1 MKNVLIIANL
11 KHSYPRITGIAAY
24 LNEFGW
30 QPTIVTVPVDVDK
43 LGVPERFKDN
53 VIVSE
58 AKYRGDMF
66 WFARIVLKKLG
77 FTDQE
82 SMIEQMK
89 SHARTNKP
97 KKLIE
102 YIAHLAHDLLAYP
115 DPEFTWQKPAI
126 KHINEVIKDDSH
138 ETYRDDIVYNAI
150 LSSSPHPTTQI
161 VASKIAQKHKIPWVA
176 DFRDSWVANHYY
188 VHNPIRKWFETRLEK
203 KTIKPCSYIIAATPM
218 ILDKQKELHNKPTS
232 VIYNGF
238 DEGTLNIPAVGLAK
252 NFTITYTGTI
262 YQYKQDPEKFLK
274 ALRKVW
280 ESYSDPFYVDFYNNV
295 EVRFYGQ
302 KYGWFQ
308 DLIDEYGLEDIVKQ
322 YGKISR
328 AEVVRRQ
335 QESHVLLTFN
345 WEDAN
350 EKGVCPLKFF
360 EYLAA
365 QRPILATGGIP
376 VDAVQTLIERTQSG
390 VYCHSVESIE
400 RELKRLYNN
409 YLQSKN
415 GFLSN
420 EREVLKFSYREEA
433 KQFAKVLDEVIE

>member
-24 LNEFGW
+24 LKEYGW
-30 QPTIVTVPVDVDK
+30 QPTIVTVPCDIDK
-43 LGVPERFKDN
+43 LGVPTEFKNN

-58 AKYRGDMF
+58 AWYRGDMF

-77 FTDQE
+77 YTDQE

-115 DPEFTWQKPAI
+115 DPEFTWQRPAI
-126 KHINEVIKDDSH
+126 RHINKLIIKSAWN
-138 ETYRDDIVYNAI
+138 DIYFDAI

-161 VASKIAQKHKIPWVA
+161 VASKIAKFQNIPWVA

-188 VHNPIRKWFETRLEK
+188 VHNRVRKWLETQLEK
-203 KTIKPCSYIIAATPM
+203 KTMKPCSYIIAATPM

-238 DEGTLNIPAVGLAK
+238 DEGNLNIPSVELTK
-252 NFTITYTGTI
+252 RFTISYTGTI
-262 YQYKQDPEKFLK
+262 YQYKQNPEKFLQGLWNLMDSIK
-274 ALRKVW
+274 NDI
-280 ESYSDPFYVDFYNNV
+280 EFEDCYSNI

-308 DLIDEYGLEDIVKQ
+308 DLIDKYGLGGIVHQ

-328 AEVVRRQ
+328 TEVTKRQ
-335 QESHVLLTFN
+335 HESHVLLTFN

-376 VDAVQTLIERTQSG
+376 VDAVQELIEKTKSG
-390 VYCHSVESIE
+390 AYCHSVEAIE
-400 RELKRLYNN
+400 IELKRLYNN
-409 YLQSKN
+409 YLQGKN
-415 GFLSN
+415 GFLSD
-420 EREVLKFSYREEA
+420 EKEVLKFSYRELA
-433 KQFAKVLDEVIE
+433 KQFANVLDKVA